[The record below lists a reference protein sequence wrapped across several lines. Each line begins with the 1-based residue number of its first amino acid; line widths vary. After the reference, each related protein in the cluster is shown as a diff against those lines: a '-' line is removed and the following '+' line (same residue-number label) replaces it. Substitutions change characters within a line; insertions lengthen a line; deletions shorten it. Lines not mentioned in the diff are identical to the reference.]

1 MDIECIS
8 ALSTLEYIDFKSEAV
23 TISLL
28 DLIKKCITESNG
40 DYSGIYIPNAYSE
53 PLSGLTISCGNFIDE
68 DGKAENLKTCLEE
81 ICKFL
86 NWTVIEFNGNVY
98 FIDVDY
104 IKAGKT
110 AYTKYDLAF
119 TPTTVNLSNTVSI
132 QNIQSKGNS
141 NKLSILGGYNKSVII
156 ASDYEVPDNYLFPD
170 SDFEDG
176 TKIKYDEYNI
186 KEKDDKTYKYMR
198 NWYKSTDFKPYMYS
212 FNSTSR

>member
-1 MDIECIS
+1 MYSQDYDNSLFELDIECIS
-8 ALSTLEYIDFKSEAV
+8 ALSTLEYIDFKSEDV
-23 TISLL
+23 TISIL
-28 DLIKKCITESNG
+28 DLIKKCITESKG
-40 DYSGIYIPNAYSE
+40 DYSGIYIPNVYSE

-68 DGKAENLKTCLEE
+68 DGKPEKLKTCLEE
-81 ICKFL
+81 VCKFL
-86 NWTVIEFNGNVY
+86 NWTVVEYNGNVY

-119 TPTTVNLSNTVSI
+119 SPASVTLSNPVTI
-132 QNIQSKGNS
+132 QNIQSKGNN

-176 TKIKYDEYNI
+176 EKIKYDEYTI
-186 KEKDDKTYKYMR
+186 KEKDDKTYRYMR
-198 NWYKSTDFKPYMYS
+198 N
-212 FNSTSR
+212 